1 ELGVSDYTDPSRSHH
16 SCLGHY
22 GFTLEENS
30 NDKVF
35 IYSSRDQ
42 PLCALASSWPKDS
55 LYIHQDGKPSLR
67 FCGISH
73 RASVTSRLRASS
85 MPGSQISVKNEIRVR
100 KWVAEKCGSVL
111 KDLPKS
117 LLEDRVILQD
127 IDKLQNPELPL
138 EQA

>member
-1 ELGVSDYTDPSRSHH
+1 MERLGVSDYTDPSRSHH

-42 PLCALASSWPKDS
+42 PLFALASSWPKDS
-55 LYIHQDGKPSLR
+55 LYIHQD
-67 FCGISH
+67 
-73 RASVTSRLRASS
+73 
-85 MPGSQISVKNEIRVR
+85 
-100 KWVAEKCGSVL
+100 EKCGSVL

-117 LLEDRVILQD
+117 LQD
-127 IDKLQNPELPL
+127 IDKLQDPELPL
-138 EQA
+138 E

>member
-1 ELGVSDYTDPSRSHH
+1 
-16 SCLGHY
+16 
-22 GFTLEENS
+22 
-30 NDKVF
+30 
-35 IYSSRDQ
+35 
-42 PLCALASSWPKDS
+42 
-55 LYIHQDGKPSLR
+55 
-67 FCGISH
+67 
-73 RASVTSRLRASS
+73 